1 MLLKALPDR
10 EKGQDWVRHKMLR
23 FVVEIK
29 CELKFEFFESRT
41 FTVFVATCTRVATVT
56 SSYGRGHDD
65 ASRRD
70 GVNSYETVT

>member
-1 MLLKALPDR
+1 
-10 EKGQDWVRHKMLR
+10 MLR
-23 FVVEIK
+23 FVVERK

-41 FTVFVATCTRVATVT
+41 ITVFVATCTRVATVT